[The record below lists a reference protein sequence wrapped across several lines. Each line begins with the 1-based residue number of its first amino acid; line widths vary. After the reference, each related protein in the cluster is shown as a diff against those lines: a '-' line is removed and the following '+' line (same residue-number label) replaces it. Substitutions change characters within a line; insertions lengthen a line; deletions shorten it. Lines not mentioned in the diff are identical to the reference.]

1 MIFLGCDGGSTKT
14 ELLVADAAGRCLAHR
29 IFPGC
34 NYAFLGRDGFARHM
48 RACVAGVLEDAHMAP
63 SQVTAAMFGLPVY
76 GEVPGTEEEIPQI
89 LCALLPGCPQVR
101 IENDAVAG
109 WGGSLGGQPGIH
121 VVAGTGSIAYGQ
133 DEAGHACRVGGWS
146 LLFSDEGSCSWIGRQ
161 VITAFVKQADGRL
174 PRTAL
179 YSLVRK
185 AAGLRDNDLYFSQVL
200 QIDLRQDASK
210 LASLQRI
217 ALEAARQ
224 GDHTMQAA
232 YRAAAGELVQMVRA
246 VKSQLHLAGTP
257 RVSYAGGLF
266 HAGALVLAP
275 FSVGVHDLGC
285 RLVQPRFS
293 PILGAAALA
302 ARDMLD
308 AETLERMLTRLDAA
322 LHAPA

>member
-14 ELLVADAAGRCLAHR
+14 ELLVTNEAGHCLAHR
-29 IFPGC
+29 VFPGC

-48 RACVAGVLEDAHMAP
+48 QACVAGVLEDAHMVP

-89 LCALLPGCPQVR
+89 LCALLPGCPQVL

-146 LLFSDEGSCSWIGRQ
+146 LLFSDEGSCSWVGRQ
-161 VITAFVKQADGRL
+161 VITTFVKQADGRL
-174 PRTAL
+174 PRTVL
-179 YSLVRK
+179 YDLVRK
-185 AAGLRDNDLYFSQVL
+185 AAGLQANDQYFSQIL

-210 LASLQRI
+210 LASFQRI
-217 ALEAARQ
+217 ALEAARR
-224 GDHTMQAA
+224 GDYTMQAV
-232 YRAAAGELVQMVRA
+232 YRTAARELVQMVRA
-246 VKSQLHLAGTP
+246 VKAQLRFASTP

-275 FSVGVHDLGC
+275 FSEGVYDLDC
-285 RLVQPRFS
+285 HLVQPRFS

-302 ARDMLD
+302 ARGRLD
-308 AETLERMLTRLDAA
+308 ADAVEHMLTRLDAA
-322 LHAPA
+322 LRAPA